1 MGIIDTLLVPAS
13 FECLG
18 QVREFILTSALNAGL
33 SSKAAYRLQL
43 GVDEILTNTIEY
55 GYAGLDCEKLI
66 WITVQEEAASVHVVL
81 EDQGHPFDPR
91 QHLTVENF
99 DVPLETRNPGGLGI
113 FLSMTSLDDLRYE
126 RGEGRNRI
134 SCVMNKESIHG
145 EKPAEHILLVG
156 ACPSS
161 ATPLIETLKATG
173 YMIATAA
180 TGEQALSR
188 LFVNSIFDLVLI
200 SLHVPDIP
208 IENLLEQWATNGMMQ
223 EIPVCALTSV
233 AELSRAEACLRY
245 GVADVLVYDVYS
257 PNLWKHHIAQALQR
271 QRMQAEVASSQT
283 QLTILQKLA
292 DDLTQ
297 IILPVGIALSRIKNF
312 DRLLE
317 RILRETKTVCNA
329 DGGTLY
335 LRNDDLLNFAIMLN
349 DSLGIA
355 FNQSASKETMPA
367 PLSLHDP
374 TGEPNYENVATSS
387 ALSGQSINIPDIYHV
402 VDFDFSGAKAFD
414 AASGYRSMS
423 MLTVPLKDYDGEV
436 FGVLQLL
443 NAQDSETG
451 EVIPFTDYMQQ
462 AAEALASLASLVLSN
477 RLLLERQKELLRME
491 EELHIGRQI
500 QNTFLPATIPTI
512 PGWEIAVSLQPA
524 QEISGD
530 FYDIFPLND
539 DQRLGFVIADVCDKG
554 VGAALVMVLIR
565 TLIRAFVEYSADS
578 ASSVRSVLEATNQYI
593 LKNHAKT
600 TMFASLF
607 IGMLN
612 PYSGKLAYVNSGH
625 PAPVIVNADGIRAE
639 LEPTGPVIGAFSDS
653 TFAVRQATLAP
664 GDTIFAFTDG
674 VTDAR
679 DQAGNY
685 FTRERLLALLQ
696 RFPNIPSRE
705 LLDRMNAD
713 VRSYTADAQQFDDI
727 TMIAI
732 RRLP

>member
-1 MGIIDTLLVPAS
+1 MNTLLVPAS
-13 FECLG
+13 FDCLG
-18 QVREFILTSALNAGL
+18 EVREFILTSALNSGL
-33 SSKAAYRLQL
+33 TSKAAYRLQL

-66 WITVQEEAASVHVVL
+66 WITVQDEPASVLVIL

-91 QHLTVENF
+91 QHLVVEDF
-99 DVPLETRNPGGLGI
+99 DAPLESRNPGGLGI

-126 RGEGRNRI
+126 RADGRNRI
-134 SCVMNKESIHG
+134 ACVINKEGFYG
-145 EKPAEHILLVG
+145 EKPAVHILLVG
-156 ACPSS
+156 ICP
-161 ATPLIETLKATG
+161 P
-173 YMIATAA
+173 TAA
-180 TGEQALSR
+180 PLLEMLKSSGYLIMTVANGEQALSR
-188 LFVNSIFDLVLI
+188 LFVNSIFDLVLV
-200 SLHVPDIP
+200 SVNMPDMP
-208 IENLLEQWATNGMMQ
+208 IEDLLEQWAANGMIQ
-223 EIPVCALTSV
+223 DTPVCVLTSIG
-233 AELSRAEACLRY
+233 ELSRAEACLRY
-245 GVADVLVYDVYS
+245 GVADIFVYDVYS
-257 PNLWKHHIAQALQR
+257 PNLWKHHLTRALQR
-271 QRMQAEVASSQT
+271 QRMQAEVASSQK
-283 QLTILQKLA
+283 QLTVLQKLA

-312 DRLLE
+312 DRLSE
-317 RILRETKTVCNA
+317 RILRETKAVCNA

-335 LRNDDLLNFAIMLN
+335 LRNGDLLNFAIMLN

-355 FNQSASKETMPA
+355 FNQNAAKEAMPA
-367 PLSLHDP
+367 PLPLHHAV

-402 VDFDFSGAKAFD
+402 NDFDFSGAKAFD

-462 AAEALASLASLVLSN
+462 AAEALASLVSLVLSN
-477 RLLLERQKELLRME
+477 RLLLERRKELLRME
-491 EELHIGRQI
+491 EELYIGRQI
-500 QNTFLPATIPTI
+500 QNTFLPAVIPTI

-539 DQRLGFVIADVCDKG
+539 NQRLGFVIADVCDKG

-578 ASSVRSVLEATNQYI
+578 ASSVRSVLESTNQYI
-593 LKNHAKT
+593 LKNHAQT

-625 PAPVIVNADGIRAE
+625 PAPVILTANGIREE

-653 TFAVRQATLAP
+653 TFDVRQTTLAP
-664 GDTIFAFTDG
+664 GETIFAFTDG

-679 DQAGNY
+679 DRIGNY
-685 FTRERLLALLQ
+685 FTRERMLEQLRHFAEK
-696 RFPNIPSRE
+696 PARE
-705 LLDRMNAD
+705 LLDRMNAE
-713 VRSYTADAQQFDDI
+713 VQQYTADARQFDDI

-732 RRLP
+732 RRLPE

>member
-1 MGIIDTLLVPAS
+1 MDTLLVPAS
-13 FECLG
+13 FDCLG

-43 GVDEILTNTIEY
+43 GVDEILTNIIEY
-55 GYAGLDCEKLI
+55 GYEGCDGKQLVG
-66 WITVQEEAASVHVVL
+66 ITVKEDDDSVYVVL
-81 EDQGHPFDPR
+81 EDRGRPFDPR
-91 QHLTVENF
+91 RHVITGDF
-99 DVPLETRNPGGLGI
+99 DAPLEMRDPGGLGI
-113 FLSMTSLDDLRYE
+113 FLSMTSLDDLLYARE
-126 RGEGRNRI
+126 DDRNRI
-134 SCVMNKESIHG
+134 TCVINKDIMRG
-145 EKPAEHILLVG
+145 EKRAECLLIVGILPSPAIPLLETIK
-156 ACPSS
+156 S
-161 ATPLIETLKATG
+161 AG
-173 YMIATAA
+173 YIVTTAGTA
-180 TGEQALSR
+180 GHALSK
-188 LFVNSIFDLVLI
+188 LFGRQYDAALL
-200 SLHVPDIP
+200 SLHIPDMP
-208 IENLLEQWATNGMMQ
+208 IEALLEQWAANGLTLEM
-223 EIPVCALTSV
+223 PVCVATS
-233 AELSRAEACLRY
+233 ANELSRAEACLRY
-245 GVADVLVYDVYS
+245 GVADILIYDAYS
-257 PNLWKHHIAQALQR
+257 PNLWRHHLANALQR
-271 QRMQAEVASSQT
+271 RQAQAEVASSRK
-283 QLTILQKLA
+283 QLAVLQKLA

-317 RILRETKTVCNA
+317 KILRETKTVCNA

-335 LRNDDLLNFAIMLN
+335 LRDGDTLTFAIMLN

-355 FNQSASKETMPA
+355 VNQKTDKHDVPA
-367 PLSLHDP
+367 PLPLHDAE
-374 TGEPNYENVATSS
+374 TGLPNYESVATSS
-387 ALSGQSINIPDIYHV
+387 ALSGTSINIPDIYHV
-402 VDFDFSGAKAFD
+402 SDFDFSGSHAFD
-414 AASGYRSMS
+414 VASGYRSMS
-423 MLTVPLKDYDGEV
+423 MLTVPLKDHEGDV

-443 NAQDSETG
+443 NAQDSDTG

-462 AAEALASLASLVLSN
+462 AAEALASIASLVLSN

-500 QNTFLPATIPTI
+500 QTSFLPLNIPTI

-530 FYDIFPLND
+530 FYDIFPLNEN
-539 DQRLGFVIADVCDKG
+539 QRLGFVIADVCDKG

-578 ASSVRSVLEATNQYI
+578 ASSVRSVLELTNRYI
-593 LKNHAKT
+593 LKNHAQT

-625 PAPVIVNADGIRAE
+625 PAPVILNANGIRDE

-653 TFAVRQATLAP
+653 TFEVRQATLEP
-664 GDTIFAFTDG
+664 GETIFAFTDG

-679 DQAGNY
+679 DHAGNY
-685 FTRERLLALLQ
+685 FTRERLLDLLRHFAETPVRGLLAHINAEVQ
-696 RFPNIPSRE
+696 R
-705 LLDRMNAD
+705 
-713 VRSYTADAQQFDDI
+713 YTSGTEQFDDT

>member
-1 MGIIDTLLVPAS
+1 MDTLLVPAS
-13 FECLG
+13 FDFLG

-55 GYAGLDCEKLI
+55 GYAGLECEKLI
-66 WITVQEEAASVHVVL
+66 WITIKEEIASVHVIL

-91 QHLTVENF
+91 QHVIVEDF
-99 DVPLETRNPGGLGI
+99 DTPLEHRNPGGLGI
-113 FLSMTSLDDLRYE
+113 FLTMTSLDDLRYE
-126 RGEGRNRI
+126 REDGRNRI
-134 SCVMNKESIHG
+134 SCVINKESIRG
-145 EKPAEHILLVG
+145 ERPAVRLLFVG
-156 ACPSS
+156 SCPSA
-161 ATPLIETLKATG
+161 ATPLLELLKSAG
-173 YMIATAA
+173 YLVMTTA

-188 LFVNSIFDLVLI
+188 LFVNPIFDMVLV

-208 IENLLEQWATNGMMQ
+208 VEDLLEQWEANGMIQ
-223 EIPVCALTSV
+223 EVPICVLASSS
-233 AELSRAEACLRY
+233 ELSRAEACLRY
-245 GVADVLVYDVYS
+245 GVADLLIYDVYS
-257 PNLWKHHIAQALQR
+257 PSLWKHRLARTLQH
-271 QRMQAEVASSQT
+271 QRMQADVASSRK
-283 QLTILQKLA
+283 QLAVLQKLA

-297 IILPVGIALSRIKNF
+297 IILPVGIALSKIKNF
-312 DRLLE
+312 DRLSE
-317 RILRETKTVCNA
+317 RILRETKAVCNA

-335 LRNDDLLNFAIMLN
+335 LRNGDLLNFAIMLN

-355 FNQSASKETMPA
+355 LNQSAAKETMPA
-367 PLSLHDP
+367 PLVLHDAR

-387 ALSGQSINIPDIYHV
+387 VLSGQSINIPDIYHV
-402 VDFDFSGAKAFD
+402 NEFDFSGAKAFD

-462 AAEALASLASLVLSN
+462 AAEAMASLASLVLSN
-477 RLLLERQKELLRME
+477 RLLLERRKELLRME
-491 EELHIGRQI
+491 EELYIGRQI
-500 QNTFLPATIPTI
+500 QTTFLPANIPTI

-539 DQRLGFVIADVCDKG
+539 HQRLGFVIADVCDKG

-565 TLIRAFVEYSADS
+565 TLLRAFVEYSADS
-578 ASSVRSVLEATNQYI
+578 ASSVRSVLESTNHYI
-593 LKNHAKT
+593 LKNHAQT

-612 PYSGKLAYVNSGH
+612 PFSGKLAYVNSGH
-625 PAPVIVNADGIRAE
+625 PAPVILNANGIRDE

-653 TFAVRQATLAP
+653 TFKVRQTTLAP
-664 GDTIFAFTDG
+664 GETIFAFTDG

-679 DQAGNY
+679 DSMGNF
-685 FTRERLLALLQ
+685 FTRERLLDLL
-696 RFPNIPSRE
+696 RRLADMPARD
-705 LLDRMNAD
+705 LLDKINAD
-713 VRSYTADAQQFDDI
+713 VRSYTADARQFDDT